1 LSISVGG
8 TTPSVGR
15 DVDVT
20 SAAPAEGLWP
30 PVLVVLALF
39 SISEESLLF
48 SSVSVSRFDKFVG
61 VGRRLFNVDKELD
74 VRIDEFDEEEA
85 VARDDNSVV
94 VGGSFLFIPAVASSP
109 DDATTTISVLI
120 AGEALSGRSKVV
132 GMVIKH

>member
-1 LSISVGG
+1 LQISVGG

-20 SAAPAEGLWP
+20 LAAPTKGLSP
-30 PVLVVLALF
+30 PVLMVLALF

-48 SSVSVSRFDKFVG
+48 SSVFVSRFDKFVG
-61 VGRRLFNVDKELD
+61 VGRRLFNVNKELD
-74 VRIDEFDEEEA
+74 VRIDEFDEEEG

-109 DDATTTISVLI
+109 DDATTTTSVLI
-120 AGEALSGRSKVV
+120 AGEALSGGSKVV